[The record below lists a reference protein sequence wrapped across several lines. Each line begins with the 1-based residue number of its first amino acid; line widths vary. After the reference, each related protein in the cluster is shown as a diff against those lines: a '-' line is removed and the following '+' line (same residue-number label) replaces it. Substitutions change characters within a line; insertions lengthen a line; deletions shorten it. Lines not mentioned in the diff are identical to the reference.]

1 MRKYLFLYAL
11 GATALLVA
19 GCRYHRSEVRRHRQ
33 NLQTLAEGLARYR
46 TQLDEELISSQA
58 LRLRCAE
65 FERLR
70 AEDADRIRRLGIR
83 LRRLEASARTATVTS
98 VDARAPL
105 RDTVVRCIRDTVVRR
120 DTLRL
125 FRWRDRWVAVEGRLT
140 ADSVVCRVES
150 VDTLHQI
157 VHRVPRRFLFI
168 RWGTKAVR
176 QEIVSR
182 NPHTKIVYAEYVKIE
197 R

>member
-1 MRKYLFLYAL
+1 MKKALFTLLLLLIAGTSIRSALRARREADRLRANLYAL
-11 GATALLVA
+11 NDTL
-19 GCRYHRSEVRRHRQ
+19 CRC
-33 NLQTLAEGLARYR
+33 R
-46 TQLDEELISSQA
+46 TRLGEETVSVEA
-58 LRLRCAE
+58 LRLRCSE

-70 AEDADRIRRLGIR
+70 AADAAEIRRLGIR
-83 LRRLEASARTATVTS
+83 LRRAEVP
-98 VDARAPL
+98 VPV
-105 RDTVVRCIRDTVVRR
+105 RDTVILR

-125 FRWRDRWVAVEGRLT
+125 FRWRDAWVEVEGLVGRDT
-140 ADSVVCRVES
+140 AECRVES
-150 VDTLHQI
+150 RDTLIQ
-157 VHRVPRRFLFI
+157 VLHRVPRRFLFI

>member
-168 RWGTKAVR
+168 RWGTKALR
-176 QEIVSR
+176 QEIRSS
-182 NPHTKIVYAEYVKIE
+182 NPHTRIVHAEYLKIE

>member
-11 GATALLVA
+11 AVTALLVA
-19 GCRYHRSEVRRHRQ
+19 GYRRHRADTRRLRE
-33 NLQTLAEGLARYR
+33 NLQTLTCDLTRYR
-46 TQLDEELISSQA
+46 TQLDEEIVSSRT
-58 LRLRCAE
+58 LRLRCTE
-65 FERLR
+65 FEQLH

-83 LRRLEASARTATVTS
+83 LRRLEASARTVAATS
-98 VDARAPL
+98 LDARAPL
-105 RDTVVRCIRDTVVRR
+105 RDTVVRCIRDTVVRH
-120 DTLRL
+120 DTVRL

-157 VHRVPRRFLFI
+157 VHGIPRRFLFI
-168 RWGTKAVR
+168 RWGTKALR
-176 QEIVSR
+176 QEIRSA
-182 NPHTKIVYAEYVKIE
+182 NPHTRIVHAEYVKIE

>member
-1 MRKYLFLYAL
+1 MKKALFTLLLLLIAGTSIRSALRARREADRLRANLYAL
-11 GATALLVA
+11 NDTL
-19 GCRYHRSEVRRHRQ
+19 CRC
-33 NLQTLAEGLARYR
+33 R
-46 TQLDEELISSQA
+46 TRLGEETVSVEA
-58 LRLRCAE
+58 LRLRCSE

-70 AEDADRIRRLGIR
+70 AADAAEIRRLGIR
-83 LRRLEASARTATVTS
+83 LRRAEPVP
-98 VDARAPL
+98 V
-105 RDTVVRCIRDTVVRR
+105 RDTVILR

-125 FRWRDRWVAVEGRLT
+125 FRWRDAWVEVEGLVGRDT
-140 ADSVVCRVES
+140 AECRVES
-150 VDTLHQI
+150 RDTLIQ
-157 VHRVPRRFLFI
+157 VLHRVPRRFLFI

>member
-11 GATALLVA
+11 AVTALLVA
-19 GCRYHRSEVRRHRQ
+19 GYRRHRADTRRLRE
-33 NLQTLAEGLARYR
+33 NLQTLTCDLTRYR
-46 TQLDEELISSQA
+46 TQLDEEIVSSRT
-58 LRLRCAE
+58 LRLRCTE
-65 FERLR
+65 FEQLH
-70 AEDADRIRRLGIR
+70 AEDADRILRLGIR
-83 LRRLEASARTATVTS
+83 LRRLEASARTVAATS
-98 VDARAPL
+98 LDARAPL

-120 DTLRL
+120 DTVRL

-157 VHRVPRRFLFI
+157 VHRIPRRFLFI
-168 RWGTKAVR
+168 RWGTKALR
-176 QEIVSR
+176 QEIRSA
-182 NPHTKIVYAEYVKIE
+182 NPHTRIVHAEYVKIE

>member
-1 MRKYLFLYAL
+1 MKRYLFMLLLLLAA
-11 GATALLVA
+11 GASLRSARRA
-19 GCRYHRSEVRRHRQ
+19 RSEADRLRA
-33 NLQTLAEGLARYR
+33 NLYLLNDTLCRYR
-46 TQLDEELISSQA
+46 TRLDEEAVSVEA

-70 AEDADRIRRLGIR
+70 AADAAEIRRLGIR
-83 LRRLEASARTATVTS
+83 LRRAEEFARTVSATTIEVP
-98 VDARAPL
+98 VPV
-105 RDTVVRCIRDTVVRR
+105 RDTVILH

-125 FRWRDRWVAVEGRLT
+125 FRWRDAWVTVEGLVGRDT
-140 ADSVVCRVES
+140 AACRVES
-150 VDTLHQI
+150 RDTLVQI
-157 VHRVPRRFLFI
+157 LHRVPRRFLFI